1 MASTKSFHFCSQSQ
15 TNTKSSIIQSPTT
28 SWLLQKSFYIA
39 AGDPP
44 VHRGWLLAE
53 PRLAYFSAL
62 VSTCDARPKRA
73 QHIYLVFHHIL
84 ACSRLWSDPAF
95 YMHPPQCSCVL
106 HHHTFPLPPSTFT
119 CASPSNPIKPA
130 HEGSPPMQHAVE
142 AFCPTTYLIS
152 CSHPLLAPLSA
163 PHPQCL

>member
-1 MASTKSFHFCSQSQ
+1 MEHTVESPSSCLLLHAHFHFANHRQTQNLALVTTKSFHFCFQSQ

-73 QHIYLVFHHIL
+73 QHVFHHIL

-95 YMHPPQCSCVL
+95 YMHPPNAHAC
-106 HHHTFPLPPSTFT
+106 F
-119 CASPSNPIKPA
+119 ASP
-130 HEGSPPMQHAVE
+130 
-142 AFCPTTYLIS
+142 YL
-152 CSHPLLAPLSA
+152 LSA
-163 PHPQCL
+163 PQHLYLHLPLKPNQTCA